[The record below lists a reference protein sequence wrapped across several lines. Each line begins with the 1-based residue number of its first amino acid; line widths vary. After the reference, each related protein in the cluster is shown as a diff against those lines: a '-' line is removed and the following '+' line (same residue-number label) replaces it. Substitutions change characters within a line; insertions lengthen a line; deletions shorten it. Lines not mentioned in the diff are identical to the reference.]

1 MSFREPNNYVI
12 IFDTNILYEKAEN
25 GCDFCGFKFNR
36 LFQNIVDEIE
46 ERDLIEH
53 ITIAIPDVT
62 WNELYQQRMQA
73 FNRKNQELKKLLDA
87 FKFPNIQYEIS
98 VIDYEVYLN
107 EQIDIFKKKLSN
119 YSMNVINIDLPSET
133 RFQSI
138 VMRAFSKVPPFEGID
153 KKSDKGFKDA
163 LIWESVL
170 EFKAKYSESKVILYS
185 RDGLFNDVLAE
196 EFNDL
201 FKDAL
206 ILLNKE
212 VDVIKQI
219 AEIQKTVNQL
229 RKIEIDEV
237 KYYDEIRLLTTFE
250 LIKDVIFETELCKK
264 ISSQIYD
271 ISDVKNAEIKNVIE
285 TTDNNFTEC
294 INFEINIQLSLTFSN
309 YEKEEDIDLEDEEII
324 FYVEYNFYEKNFY
337 ITKVYALDNFYDL
350 DKRQLGG
357 GKFV

>member
-1 MSFREPNNYVI
+1 MSSKGPNNYVV

-25 GCDFCGFKFNR
+25 GCDFCEFKFNR

-73 FNRKNQELKKLLDA
+73 FNRKNKELNKLLEA
-87 FKFPNIQYEIS
+87 FTFPTIQYEIT

-107 EQIDIFKKKLSN
+107 EQIDIFMKKLSN

-138 VMRAFSKVPPFEGID
+138 VMRAFSKLPPFEGID

-170 EFKAKYSESKVILYS
+170 EFKAKYSEAKVILYS

-196 EFNDL
+196 EFKDL
-201 FKDAL
+201 FKDEI

-212 VDVIKQI
+212 VDVKKQI

-250 LIKDVIFETELCKK
+250 LIKDVIFDAELCKK
-264 ISSQIYD
+264 IGSEIYD

-285 TTDNNFTEC
+285 ATNDNITEF
-294 INFEINIQLSLTFSN
+294 INFEINIQLSLTLSN
-309 YEKEEDIDLEDEEII
+309 YEKQEDIDLEKEELI
-324 FYVEYNFYEKNFY
+324 FYVEYSFYDKNFY
-337 ITKVYALDNFYDL
+337 ITKVFALDNFYEL